1 MKISGLIE
9 KHFWLILLAGIL
21 LGLWSP
27 IPFKAPP
34 VLPKILL
41 GMMLFLAFLK
51 IDALEVLENMRNFRL
66 MIYIAFVYML
76 AIPLAF
82 FFSTRIFDAELA
94 VGILLLTA
102 MPAGVSTPVLTDIA
116 KGNISLSMSL
126 TIISQLLA
134 PFTVP
139 LLFWLVHIESLTINK
154 LLILKDIAILVFL
167 PMIISQIVKRY
178 LPGTITKTQHLF
190 TSANVFLLFSFVFIA
205 ISSQRNVILE
215 NPTGLI
221 WKIAVLYLVFVLLH
235 IIGYMICPKETR
247 ENRIAVTIGAAYM
260 NNGMAIVLAASYFKP
275 EILVLMVL
283 SELPW
288 NTLLAPFKKVLLY
301 LPGDLHYNK

>member
-27 IPFKAPP
+27 VPFNAPQ

-51 IDALEVLENMRNFRL
+51 IDALEVLENMKNFRL
-66 MIYIAFVYML
+66 MIYIAFIYML
-76 AIPLAF
+76 VIPLVF
-82 FFSTRIFDAELA
+82 YFSTRVFNADLA

-126 TIISQLLA
+126 VIVSQFVA

-139 LLFWLVHIESLTINK
+139 LLFWLVDINSLTINK
-154 LLILKDIAILVFL
+154 ILILKDIAILVFL
-167 PMIISQIVKRY
+167 PLIISQIVKKY
-178 LPGTITKTQHLF
+178 LPLTIEKTQHLF
-190 TSANVFLLFSFVFIA
+190 TSANVFLLFSFVYIA

-221 WKIAVLYLVFVLLH
+221 WKVTVLYIVFILLH
-235 IIGYMICPKETR
+235 IIGYLISYKETR
-247 ENRIAVTIGAAYM
+247 ENRIAVAIGAAYM

-275 EILVLMVL
+275 EVLVLMVL

-288 NTLLAPFKKVLLY
+288 NTLLAPFKKVLFWSV
-301 LPGDLHYNK
+301 GENTH

>member
-1 MKISGLIE
+1 MKISELIE
-9 KHFWLILLAGIL
+9 KHFWLILIAGLL

-27 IPFKAPP
+27 VSFKAPA
-34 VLPKILL
+34 VLPKVLL

-51 IDALEVLENMRNFRL
+51 IDALEVLENIKNFRL
-66 MIYIAFVYML
+66 MIYITFFYLL
-76 AIPLAF
+76 AIPLGF
-82 FFSTRIFDAELA
+82 YFSTKIFDAELA

-116 KGNISLSMSL
+116 RGNISLSMSL
-126 TIISQLLA
+126 TIVSQLLA

-139 LLFWLVHIESLTINK
+139 LLFWIMDINSLTINK
-154 LLILKDIAILVFL
+154 LLILKDIAILVFV

-178 LPGTITKTQHLF
+178 LPGSITKTQHLF
-190 TSANVFLLFSFVFIA
+190 TSANVFLLFSFVYIA
-205 ISSQRNVILE
+205 ISSQRNVILD

-221 WKIAVLYLVFVLLH
+221 WKIAVLYLVFLVLH
-235 IIGYMICPKETR
+235 IIGYMICPKENK
-247 ENRIAVTIGAAYM
+247 ENRIAIAIGAAYM

-283 SELPW
+283 SEIPW
-288 NTLLAPFKKVLLY
+288 NTLLAPFKKVVRLF
-301 LPGDLHYNK
+301 GDK

>member
-139 LLFWLVHIESLTINK
+139 LLFWLVDIESLTINK

>member
-1 MKISGLIE
+1 VL
-9 KHFWLILLAGIL
+9 
-21 LGLWSP
+21 
-27 IPFKAPP
+27 FKAPP
-34 VLPKILL
+34 ILPKVLL

-66 MIYIAFVYML
+66 MIYIAFIYML
-76 AIPLAF
+76 AIPLVF

-102 MPAGVSTPVLTDIA
+102 MPAGVSTPVLTEIA

-126 TIISQLLA
+126 VIVSQLLA

-139 LLFWLVHIESLTINK
+139 LLFWLVDINSLTINK

-167 PMIISQIVKRY
+167 PMIISQIVKRF
-178 LPGTITKTQHLF
+178 LPRTIAKTQHLF
-190 TSANVFLLFSFVFIA
+190 TSANVFLLFSFVYIA

-221 WKIAVLYLVFVLLH
+221 WKIAVLYLVFILLH
-235 IIGYMICPKETR
+235 IIGYIICPRETR
-247 ENRIAVTIGAAYM
+247 ENRIAVAIGAAYM

-275 EILVLMVL
+275 EVLVLMVL

-288 NTLLAPFKKVLLY
+288 NTLLAPFKKVLFL
-301 LPGDLHYNK
+301 LPGEFHNNK